1 MRIAYLDLSSVSD
14 PSAGYKR
21 KMESVTVINELLNR
35 GAKVIAHDPQTME
48 NAKVIFG
55 DSMEYAD
62 SEYKAVNN
70 SDAIMILTEWNQYR
84 SLDLKMAKKLMKSN
98 IILDAR
104 NLIEHERARE
114 LGFICEG
121 VGRK

>member
-21 KMESVTVINELLNR
+21 KMESVTVINELLKR
-35 GAKVIAHDPQTME
+35 GAKVVAHDPQAME
-48 NAKVIFG
+48 NAKTIFG
-55 DSMEYAD
+55 VRIEYAD
-62 SEYKAVNN
+62 SEYKAMNN

-84 SLDLKMAKKLMKSN
+84 GLDLEMVRKLMKGN
-98 IILDAR
+98 VILDTR
-104 NLIEHERARE
+104 NLLEPEKARAI
-114 LGFICEG
+114 GFIIEG